1 MKHQKKPAG
10 DDAGRGC
17 AVNNDVYQGCPAL
30 VHGIARL
37 YIRYLSTAAGIST
50 SCRQQI
56 EVVIMNFIFALLVGA
71 FISGYSLYR
80 HNRLIESRQLP
91 RVHRRRHAHYRTL
104 SPAPHGIDAPITLTE
119 ALKERLVVVQRENH
133 IVIKAA

>member
-1 MKHQKKPAG
+1 
-10 DDAGRGC
+10 
-17 AVNNDVYQGCPAL
+17 
-30 VHGIARL
+30 
-37 YIRYLSTAAGIST
+37 
-50 SCRQQI
+50 
-56 EVVIMNFIFALLVGA
+56 MNFIFALLVGA

-91 RVHRRRHAHYRTL
+91 RVHRRIRAHYRTL
-104 SPAPHGIDAPITLTE
+104 SPAPHGIDAPIMLTE